1 MQNLTLHQLMRI
13 NYSSK
18 RRQTQYKQF
27 ALYQVQAKY
36 KLSAYFFLCVLS
48 LDGSQYTQDFTNPS

>member
-1 MQNLTLHQLMRI
+1 MQNQYTAPAYE
-13 NYSSK
+13 NYYSYK